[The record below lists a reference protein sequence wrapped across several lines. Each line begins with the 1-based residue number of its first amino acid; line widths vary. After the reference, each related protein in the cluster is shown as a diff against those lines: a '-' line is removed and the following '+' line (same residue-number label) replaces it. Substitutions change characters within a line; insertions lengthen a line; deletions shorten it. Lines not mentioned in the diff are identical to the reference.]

1 MTDKQR
7 QNLLQYLGYYD
18 GIPDGAWGPKSQA
31 ACRAFQEGFG
41 GIAQDGFGGPET
53 DKALKHAVA
62 MGFLKREDATDTNV
76 GSKDKTGT
84 FWDEIE
90 FFDREE
96 FRCQCGGKYCNGFP
110 NEPHEATVSFAD
122 AIRRRLGKPIHVN
135 SGLRCPTWNSIQ
147 GGVANSNHMTGGA
160 VDLGCPVGV
169 TPAEMK
175 EAAEEVMGNTGG
187 IGIYDW
193 GIHIDDG
200 VYSRWD
206 ERV

>member
-1 MTDKQR
+1 MTNKQR
-7 QNLLQYLGYYD
+7 QHLLAYLGYYVGNID
-18 GIPDGAWGPKSQA
+18 GDWAALSRE
-31 ACRAFQEGFG
+31 ACRRFQQDFG
-41 GIAQDGFGGPET
+41 GIAVDGFGGPET

-62 MGFLKREDATDTNV
+62 IGFLIREPVAEDNNV
-76 GSKDKTGT
+76 PTAGT

-110 NEPHEATVSFAD
+110 NEPHEATVRFAD
-122 AIRRRLGKPIHVN
+122 AIRKRVGKPIRVN

-160 VDLGCPVGV
+160 MDLGCPAGV

-175 EAAEEVMGNTGG
+175 QAAEDVMGNTGG

-206 ERV
+206 ERA